1 MIMQRAGKTHK
12 AAASDGLQDMRLKNF
27 FRECKNILK
36 SADEY
41 DSAFYFEQLEEH
53 MMSGKPLPS
62 ESKEISRILG
72 V

>member
-1 MIMQRAGKTHK
+1 MQRAGKTHK
-12 AAASDGLQDMRLKNF
+12 AAASDGLHDMKLKNF

-36 SADEY
+36 NSNEP

-62 ESKEISRILG
+62 DSKEISRVLG
-72 V
+72 L

>member
-1 MIMQRAGKTHK
+1 MQRAGKTHK

-36 SADEY
+36 NADEH

-53 MMSGKPLPS
+53 MMSGKSLPS

>member
-1 MIMQRAGKTHK
+1 MQRAGKTHK

-36 SADEY
+36 SADEH

-53 MMSGKPLPS
+53 MVSGKPLPS